1 MPAFKFRSILL
12 HALPDNGGW
21 EVYGIPHTAR
31 GRRTVIVV
39 LDPVAGEDLA
49 RLLASAAALQLAG
62 RGEYDED

>member
-21 EVYGIPHTAR
+21 EIYGIPHLAR
-31 GRRTVIVV
+31 GRRTVIAV

-49 RLLASAAALQLAG
+49 RLVARAAALQLAG
-62 RGEYDED
+62 QAEYDED